1 MTRKT
6 WIQLAVVALIVQ
18 APIWLQERS
27 RRAFIETIRSGGKTI
42 LAAKD
47 PAVVT
52 GPSASAGEEVLPW
65 SLLSDRKGE
74 GARKIK
80 SLEGKTLVAEGFMVP
95 LEDKQN
101 ETTEFLLVPAP
112 MSCIHVAPP
121 PPEQIIYVVMAEG
134 KSSPV
139 SLRAVRVTGT
149 FFAAGAAAGT
159 TKTQYSMTAQSVI
172 VSPK

>member
-27 RRAFIETIRSGGKTI
+27 RRTFIETIRSGGKTI
-42 LAAKD
+42 LAARV
-47 PAVVT
+47 PAAVT
-52 GPSASAGEEVLPW
+52 SSSVEGEALAW
-65 SLLSDRKGE
+65 SLLNDRKGD
-74 GARKIK
+74 GAQKLK
-80 SLEGKTLVAEGFMVP
+80 ALEGKIVIAEGFMVP

-121 PPEQIIYVVMAEG
+121 PPEQIIYVVMDDG

-139 SLRAVRVTGT
+139 SLQAVRVTGT

-159 TKTQYSMTAQSVI
+159 TKTQYSMTAQSVT
-172 VSPK
+172 VLPK